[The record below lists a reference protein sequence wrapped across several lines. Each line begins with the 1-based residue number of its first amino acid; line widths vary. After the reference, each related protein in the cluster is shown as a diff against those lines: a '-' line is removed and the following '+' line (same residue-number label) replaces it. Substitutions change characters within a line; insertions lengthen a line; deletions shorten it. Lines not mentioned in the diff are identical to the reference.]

1 MGNKLVS
8 SGFIIVYYFEYA
20 KIWSFSHGDDDD
32 GEGDENLKRAEC
44 LSELNINNVVRVTDF
59 HDYDVK
65 FSCAMFYG
73 GSKPLKDES
82 SLSFY
87 IWIAV
92 FKNVTPGKYNY
103 I

>member
-32 GEGDENLKRAEC
+32 GEGDENLKRADC
-44 LSELNINNVVRVTDF
+44 LSELNINNVVSVTDF
-59 HDYDVK
+59 HDVK

-92 FKNVTPGKYNY
+92 FKNVTSGKSNY